1 MFDAYDIDQYLQY
14 ILHDAQA
21 QMWDEQKRLHAINR
35 AYDQVCNRV
44 IEVHENYFYKE
55 ITLTAGS
62 SSWEHTEFSLPS
74 MPTLQKILLITDADG
89 RRIDPIPLQKRELS
103 AIMVQASGTRG
114 EVYWL
119 GHDKLYVNA
128 DVYTGNLRMYYIK
141 RPPAM
146 IKGTASAGTGT
157 TITLATSPVPEIR
170 DDYYNEVWMRL
181 TGGTGAGERAQISDY
196 AGATGIA
203 TVDFTTTPDNT
214 SVYATESELPEGHNE
229 IVSLGAAIRCLQ
241 FDVAQ
246 VSKMQHLLVWYKKL
260 EYDLM
265 DFLEVRQVQAARSV
279 HMRNDD

>member
-1 MFDAYDIDQYLQY
+1 
-14 ILHDAQA
+14 
-21 QMWDEQKRLHAINR
+21 
-35 AYDQVCNRV
+35 
-44 IEVHENYFYKE
+44 
-55 ITLTAGS
+55 
-62 SSWEHTEFSLPS
+62 
-74 MPTLQKILLITDADG
+74 
-89 RRIDPIPLQKRELS
+89 
-103 AIMVQASGTRG
+103 
-114 EVYWL
+114 
-119 GHDKLYVNA
+119 
-128 DVYTGNLRMYYIK
+128 
-141 RPPAM
+141 
-146 IKGTASAGTGT
+146 
-157 TITLATSPVPEIR
+157 
-170 DDYYNEVWMRL
+170 MRL